1 LKDIID
7 IAFIMHYS
15 LDELMPFRPA
25 DQFLPLTP
33 IAFEILLALLEAP
46 QHGYA
51 ILQAVESRT
60 AGTLPL
66 RTGTLYRALAS
77 LLDAGLIE
85 DAPGQDDHDTRRK
98 RYALSETGREVL
110 AAETERLESQVRAA
124 RARQIATRP
133 KP

>member
-1 LKDIID
+1 
-7 IAFIMHYS
+7 MHYS

-33 IAFEILLALLEAP
+33 IAFEILLALVEAP

-51 ILQAVESRT
+51 VLQQVESRT

-85 DAPGQDDHDTRRK
+85 EAPDRAESDARRK
-98 RYALSETGREVL
+98 YYALSDTGRDVL
-110 AAETERLESQVRAA
+110 AAETERLDSQVRAA
-124 RARQIATRP
+124 RARHVSARP